1 MATLN
6 VPEKGLVVQHDSR
19 NSPDQHPSQVI
30 QLDLVETLT
39 KDILRSLKNN
49 EPVRLRCG
57 KKPVVQ
63 VGKKSIPLAST
74 TAAFPSEIYSNDSDN
89 HNTLYFSGKLS
100 HTLEVRKAEEDTAGS
115 DEALAALES
124 TLKSIQEQRAS
135 NETSIIGSKDGR
147 KGNRDSKV
155 SPLLSQNAS
164 LRKDFDHL
172 MPRSTPSSPFLSAN
186 YSPRLGPTSAGLG
199 AGLSTKDQVRL
210 DAIRIPLIH
219 LLAIRPLTSRGV
231 AEKLRA
237 PRDEVEK
244 ILEKVA
250 RDTQVGDG
258 RKELKEKSYRELNV
272 HKFNYRTPE
281 DRQSAIAN
289 AITAYDRIRVDK
301 KDALW
306 QLLLPENE
314 RGKGKCLSKL
324 NFDKPA
330 QVASHATPR
339 PGDDGNES
347 KADMSDREPGKVK
360 AKKEI
365 ATTQKKPK
373 DKPTTAR
380 TSAKAD
386 TSVPARSKDMSSKQ
400 TKPDGKFKSSERI
413 EDSDEEA
420 DAAEALV
427 AKPKARPAP
436 TDKASTTT
444 NAKRKPGQE
453 QSKPS
458 TPAHII
464 SPPKKMI
471 HKTSLS
477 GSSSGSGSGNERP
490 RINPSSDA
498 SKSLKPQSR
507 PDPSITSNSR
517 ISPRPRHNSSP
528 QKPSPLGSSP
538 PTTSTDVEN
547 SSSSKASNQ
556 SSAPSSPPSGTDMPQ
571 AKQQNNNKYS
581 PVISSDKSGN
591 LSRGRSPVRRRAD
604 MVEDGRPTKRKAE
617 AASND
622 DRPPKRPQ
630 HEKTLTN
637 GTTPNAS
644 TKLQRAA
651 PVRQNSDSNSSRC
664 SSPEKPGPKRE
675 DVIQDAR
682 RFQKYYKRYKDLY
695 DRISSVSENERDD
708 KDMEDLWKMHKR
720 LKEMKADIWGNW
732 DKVEKISK
740 VNDKIDKPMRQA
752 VVAA

>member
-1 MATLN
+1 MATFN
-6 VPEKGLVVQHDSR
+6 VPEKGIVVQHDSR
-19 NSPDQHPSQVI
+19 TASPDQQPLQVI
-30 QLDLVETLT
+30 QLDLVDNLT
-39 KDILRSLKNN
+39 KDILRSLKTN

-63 VGKKSIPLAST
+63 FGKKSIPLAST
-74 TAAFPSEIYSNDSDN
+74 TATFPSEIYSNPPHN

-147 KGNRDSKV
+147 KGNRDHKV
-155 SPLLSQNAS
+155 SPLISQNAS

-199 AGLSTKDQVRL
+199 TGISTKDQVRL
-210 DAIRIPLIH
+210 DAIKIPLIH

-258 RKELKEKSYRELNV
+258 RKELKEKTYRELNV

-301 KDALW
+301 KDPLW

-324 NFDKPA
+324 NFDKPT
-330 QVASHATPR
+330 QVPSHAATR
-339 PGDDGNES
+339 PGDDSNES
-347 KADMSDREPGKVK
+347 KADVSDREPGKVK
-360 AKKEI
+360 AKKGI
-365 ATTQKKPK
+365 VTTHRKPK

-380 TSAKAD
+380 PSAKAD
-386 TSVPARSKDMSSKQ
+386 ANVPPRPKDMSSKQ

-420 DAAEALV
+420 NAAEALV
-427 AKPKARPAP
+427 AKPKARPAA
-436 TDKASTTT
+436 TGKASAVP

-458 TPAHII
+458 TPSHII
-464 SPPKKMI
+464 SPPKKTV

-490 RINPSSDA
+490 RINPNSET
-498 SKSLKPQSR
+498 SKSLQPQSR

-571 AKQQNNNKYS
+571 VEQQNNKYS
-581 PVISSDKSGN
+581 PVISSDKAGN
-591 LSRGRSPVRRRAD
+591 QSRGRSPVRRKAD
-604 MVEDGRPTKRKAE
+604 MAEDARPTKRKAE
-617 AASND
+617 TAPND
-622 DRPPKRPQ
+622 DRPAKRTQ
-630 HEKTLTN
+630 HEKTLIN

-644 TKLQRAA
+644 TKPQRVA
-651 PVRQNSDSNSSRC
+651 PRRQNSDSHSSRC

-675 DVIQDAR
+675 DVILDAR

-695 DRISSVSENERDD
+695 DRIASVSETERDD
-708 KDMEDLWKMHKR
+708 KDMDDLWKMHKR

-752 VVAA
+752 VAAA

>member
-6 VPEKGLVVQHDSR
+6 IPEKGLVVQHDSR
-19 NSPDQHPSQVI
+19 TSSPDRHPSQVI
-30 QLDLVETLT
+30 QLDLVENLT
-39 KDILRSLKNN
+39 KDLLRSLKNN

-57 KKPVVQ
+57 KNPVVQ

-74 TAAFPSEIYSNDSDN
+74 ATTFPSEIYSNDPDN

-100 HTLEVRKAEEDTAGS
+100 HSLEVRKAEEDTAGA
-115 DEALAALES
+115 DEALVALES

-135 NETSIIGSKDGR
+135 NETSIIGSK
-147 KGNRDSKV
+147 GNRDTKV

-164 LRKDFDHL
+164 LRRDFNHL
-172 MPRSTPSSPFLSAN
+172 VPQSSTPSSPFLSAN
-186 YSPRLGPTSAGLG
+186 YSPRLGPTSAGV
-199 AGLSTKDQVRL
+199 SPKDQVRM

-250 RDTQVGDG
+250 RDTQIGDG

-272 HKFNYRTPE
+272 YKFNYRTPE

-301 KDALW
+301 KDPLW

-330 QVASHATPR
+330 QVPSHATPR

-347 KADMSDREPGKVK
+347 KADVSDREPSKLK

-365 ATTQKKPK
+365 ATTQRKPK
-373 DKPTTAR
+373 DKPAPAR
-380 TSAKAD
+380 ATAKAD
-386 TSVPARSKDMSSKQ
+386 TSVPARPKDVSTKQ

-420 DAAEALV
+420 DAAEAVV
-427 AKPKARPAP
+427 AKPKARPTA
-436 TDKASTTT
+436 TSKTSAAAS
-444 NAKRKPGQE
+444 AKRKSGQE
-453 QSKPS
+453 LSKPS

-464 SPPKKMI
+464 SPPKKTI

-477 GSSSGSGSGNERP
+477 ASSSGSGSGSGSGNERP
-490 RINPSSDA
+490 RINPSSDV
-498 SKSLKPQSR
+498 SKALKPQSR
-507 PDPSITSNSR
+507 PDSSITSNSR

-556 SSAPSSPPSGTDMPQ
+556 SSAPSSPPSGTDMPH
-571 AKQQNNNKYS
+571 AKQQKNNKYS
-581 PVISSDKSGN
+581 PVIASDKPGN
-591 LSRGRSPVRRRAD
+591 LSRGRSPVRRKAE

-622 DRPPKRPQ
+622 DRPSKRPQ

-637 GTTPNAS
+637 GTTLNAAN
-644 TKLQRAA
+644 KPQRAT
-651 PVRQNSDSNSSRC
+651 PVRQNSDSNSSHC
-664 SSPEKPGPKRE
+664 SSPEKPRPKRE

-682 RFQKYYKRYKDLY
+682 RFQKYYKRYKDLH
-695 DRISSVSENERDD
+695 DRISSVSEKDRDD

-732 DKVEKISK
+732 DKVEKVSK
-740 VNDKIDKPMRQA
+740 MNDKIDKPMRQA
-752 VVAA
+752 VAAA